1 MPALPG
7 ETTRERTFAA
17 FCRAH
22 LEPLRGL
29 PGARYGGGESPG
41 RPSREHVG
49 PGKADTAPKAPRAPE
64 SAHAAR
70 SPSGDL
76 RRGPRCL
83 PGVTPDSRALR
94 SAPEDTDPRL
104 PATIQGGPPVAW
116 AAASPAVSAGPR

>member
-29 PGARYGGGESPG
+29 PGARYGGAESPG

-64 SAHAAR
+64 AALAAR
-70 SPSGDL
+70 LALGLMTPGPPCLSGE
-76 RRGPRCL
+76 
-83 PGVTPDSRALR
+83 
-94 SAPEDTDPRL
+94 APETP
-104 PATIQGGPPVAW
+104 GPPARQPVPQIVRRSRPAG
-116 AAASPAVSAGPR
+116 AAAVSVGCR